1 MDDDPAVSKRLE
13 HFLQHF
19 GYTVNQHAST
29 RALLDAI
36 NDADYSVVLADH
48 ECSANGTRQL
58 QAELA
63 SGNLTCPVIFM
74 AENACV
80 KTTVAALKDGAADF
94 LEKPLDNSRLLHS
107 LREAFSQADRLHQC
121 QESRN
126 QVQVRFQTLTPR
138 EQEIMGHIVT
148 GISNRALS
156 AQLGISVRTIEV
168 HRSRVM
174 KKMQADSLPDLVRLA
189 DLLDGNT

>member
-1 MDDDPAVSKRLE
+1 MDDDPAVSERLE

-74 AENACV
+74 AENANV
-80 KTTVAALKDGAADF
+80 KTSVQALKAGAADF
-94 LEKPLDNSRLLHS
+94 LEKPVDNTKLLHS
-107 LREAFSQADRLHQC
+107 LREAFSQADGMHRER
-121 QESRN
+121 ESR
-126 QVQVRFQTLTPR
+126 QVVQERFQALTPR
-138 EQEIMGHIVT
+138 EQEIMRHIVT
-148 GISNRALS
+148 GVPNRAL
-156 AQLGISVRTIEV
+156 ATRLGVSIRTIEV

-174 KKMQADSLPDLVRLA
+174 RKMQAGSLPDLVRLA
-189 DLLDGNT
+189 DLLDETS

>member
-1 MDDDPAVSKRLE
+1 MDDDPAVSERLE

-74 AENACV
+74 AENPNV
-80 KTTVAALKDGAADF
+80 KTSVQALKAGAADF
-94 LEKPLDNSRLLHS
+94 LEKPVDNTKLLHS
-107 LREAFSQADRLHQC
+107 LREAFSQADGMHRER
-121 QESRN
+121 ESR
-126 QVQVRFQTLTPR
+126 QVVQERFQALTPR
-138 EQEIMGHIVT
+138 EQEIMRHIVT
-148 GISNRALS
+148 GVPNRAL
-156 AQLGISVRTIEV
+156 ATRLGVSIRTIEV

-174 KKMQADSLPDLVRLA
+174 RKMQAGSLPDLVRLA
-189 DLLDGNT
+189 DLLDETG